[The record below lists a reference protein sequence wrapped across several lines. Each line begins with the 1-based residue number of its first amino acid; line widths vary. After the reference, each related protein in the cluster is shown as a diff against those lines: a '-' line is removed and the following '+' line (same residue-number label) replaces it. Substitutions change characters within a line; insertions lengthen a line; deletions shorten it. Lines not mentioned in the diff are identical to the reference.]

1 MAVSPSSSES
11 LGLRYVLV
19 VRPSLTDQEG
29 YMTSYKGYNGTIR
42 IDGEIL
48 IIIREGIVAK
58 AAGLAGP
65 DRHIP
70 LKAVSGVR
78 IKPATR
84 LTNGCLTL
92 GLGGAKADDPEA
104 NITAGNRNT
113 VLFRKKEQ
121 TAFQQLHYWLVGV
134 VRHNQ
139 ATGTD
144 YSSIQFEDGKPSLNE
159 RITTK
164 RAALAEREVA
174 IEASRE
180 AMISHSSTP
189 SDPGLVRQ
197 VDSVT
202 RPDVTADAARMKW
215 KLGGRREINKLP
227 EHFYDDETVRF
238 IAQGTYGGDEGIV
251 VLTSTRVLFLFH
263 GHLRQRKEDLPLRS
277 INSVQ
282 TKSGVLFGEIR
293 IVISGNTAVIDKVV
307 KSDLE
312 PLADVIRN
320 EVSRTQFP
328 APVAPTSSAA
338 PAPDAVEQLIKLGQL
353 RDAKIITEEDFAA
366 KKAELLKRI

>member
-1 MAVSPSSSES
+1 
-11 LGLRYVLV
+11 
-19 VRPSLTDQEG
+19 
-29 YMTSYKGYNGTIR
+29 
-42 IDGEIL
+42 
-48 IIIREGIVAK
+48 
-58 AAGLAGP
+58 
-65 DRHIP
+65 
-70 LKAVSGVR
+70 VSGVR

-104 NITAGNRNT
+104 NTTAGNRNT

-121 TAFQQLHYWLVGV
+121 TTFQQLHDWLVGV
-134 VRHNQ
+134 VNHNQ

-144 YSSIQFEDGKPSLNE
+144 YPSIEFDDGKPSLNE

-180 AMISHSSTP
+180 AIINHSSTP
-189 SDPGLVRQ
+189 SDPGIDRQ
-197 VDSVT
+197 VDGDT
-202 RPDVTADAARMKW
+202 RPDVTAAAARMKS

-227 EHFYDDETVRF
+227 QHLHNDETVRF

-263 GHLRQRKEDLPLRS
+263 GHLRQHKEDLPLRS

-293 IVISGNTAVIDKVV
+293 IVISGNTAVINKVV

-312 PLADVIRN
+312 PLADIIRN

-328 APVAPTSSAA
+328 APVAPTPSAE

-366 KKAELLKRI
+366 KKAELLKRM